1 MKKFTL
7 SALAALMMSVSASA
21 QGSVSTTYVK
31 ASDKTAINNA
41 INAAIGAGNTHI
53 VVLCKSLSEGVEG
66 EVADATTSANL
77 GTTPKVPTAGTL
89 IIRSNQTDIN
99 NLPELCLEMG
109 ANPIDA
115 SVGLPSLVFENV
127 KLRPRKDTDSYIV
140 SNKNADNYYGMDSV
154 VFRNCD
160 ISNCRAIYRE
170 ENQGITVDNVKT
182 YNPHHI
188 KRFIFEGNRAY
199 ETVLKNNSMP
209 RFYFVAI
216 PDYLEMHNNIFYD
229 MPYSKQLI
237 AFHSTAKSENLAS
250 TFNIYNNTFLLSS
263 WKSSAGAKNRFTVVN
278 AGTNVDPNSIFN
290 FYNNLFLGEERGLQA
305 GGLEADP
312 VELTDSA
319 ITLVCN
325 TTSEEGGVAV
335 TEPAGILTTHN
346 NYYSTYYQS
355 PVRKGMEAMDVCED
369 LNIEDYPFSFD
380 MFYDADQ
387 SLYTVEKGN
396 SAGLYTAGADAVL
409 DMENNPVFAIPTCV
423 GAPMMY
429 VDEFPVKVD
438 VNVTIAGS
446 KSASYTIAPEKA
458 EYYKGDEVTITLN
471 DRNSYY
477 RTYNHFTG
485 WSDGNN
491 DLVRTIV
498 LGAEGLDLTA
508 NFETAMDNVVAAWDF
523 SSNPASNS
531 TKDSVFAE
539 YGDFAGEV
547 AIKAFAADTTGLGSV
562 ATTYTTTAEDVEAG
576 KAEAAGTKLSQ
587 VYNAETGN
595 YEILGVA
602 YSKRATEAVGYKAG
616 KFETRAAKFGED
628 EADKQMA
635 IISMRTPRN
644 VRDFNRNYAVIELP
658 ATSLS
663 NIQIDYYIGT
673 DNNAS
678 KVQKLY
684 YSLDG
689 VNYTEIADAAV
700 ELTNGQW
707 SNVQATLPAAC
718 NNAEKVYIK
727 IQGQINDGDNADNIV
742 YTPLTSAFDTE
753 KIFDNDVFEYI
764 GNILITADSATG
776 VVVAEAD
783 DAKAAV
789 ATVKA
794 VENGRIIISKLGKKF
809 TVAGAQVK

>member
-7 SALAALMMSVSASA
+7 SALAALMMSVSVSA
-21 QGSVSTTYVK
+21 QGSVTTTYVK
-31 ASDKTAINNA
+31 ASDKNAINSA

-66 EVADATTSANL
+66 EVADATTTANL
-77 GTTPKVPTAGTL
+77 GTTPKVPAVGTL
-89 IIRSNQTDIN
+89 IIRSNQTDID

-109 ANPIDA
+109 ANAIDA

-140 SNKNADNYYGMDSV
+140 SNKNKDNFYGMDSV

-170 ENQGITVDNVKT
+170 ENQGTDGVFT
-182 YNPHHI
+182 PHHI

-229 MPYSKQLI
+229 MPYSKELI
-237 AFHSTAKSENLAS
+237 GFHKTAKSENTAS
-250 TFNIYNNTFLLSS
+250 TFHIYNNTFLLSS
-263 WKSSAGAKNRFTVVN
+263 WSSNGTKNKFTVVN

-290 FYNNLFLGEERGLQA
+290 FYNNLFLAQEKGLKV
-305 GGLEADP
+305 GGLEATP
-312 VELTDSA
+312 VAIADSA
-319 ITLVCN
+319 MTLVCN
-325 TTSEEGGVAV
+325 TTSEEEGVTV
-335 TEPAGILTTHN
+335 TNPAGFLATYN
-346 NYYSTYYQS
+346 NYYSTYYLS
-355 PVRKGMEAMDVCED
+355 PVRKGMEAFDVCED
-369 LNIEDYPFSFD
+369 LNIADYPFSFD
-380 MFYDADQ
+380 MFYDADK

-396 SAGLYTAGADAVL
+396 SAGLFTAGANAVL
-409 DMENNPVFAIPTCV
+409 DMNNNPAFAIPTCV

-438 VNVTIAGS
+438 VNVTINGS
-446 KSASYTIAPEKA
+446 KSATYTITPEKA

-471 DRNSYY
+471 ARNSYY
-477 RTYNHFTG
+477 RTFNTFTG
-485 WSDGNN
+485 WSDGNT
-491 DLVRTIV
+491 DLERSIV
-498 LGAEGLDLTA
+498 LGADGLDLTA
-508 NFETAMDNVVAAWDF
+508 NFESAMTNVAAAWDF
-523 SSNPASNS
+523 SSNPSSNS
-531 TKDSVFAE
+531 KVSSVLAE
-539 YGDFAGEV
+539 YGVLAGV
-547 AIKAFAADTTGLGSV
+547 ATIKAFVADTTGIGNV
-562 ATTYTTTAEDVEAG
+562 ATTYTTTTEDVEAG
-576 KAEAAGTKLSQ
+576 KADASGTKLSQ
-587 VYNAETGN
+587 AYNAATGN

-602 YSKRATEAVGYKAG
+602 YSKRATEAVPYVAG
-616 KFETRAAKFGED
+616 SFETRSNKFGED
-628 EADKQMA
+628 ETEKQMA

-644 VRDFNRNYAVIELP
+644 TRDYNRNYAVIELP
-658 ATSLS
+658 AAKLS
-663 NIQIDYYIGT
+663 NIQIDYFIGT

-678 KVQKLY
+678 KNQKLY

-689 VNYTEIADAAV
+689 ENYTEIADAAV

-727 IQGQINDGDNADNIV
+727 IQGQINNGDTAENIV
-742 YTPLTSAFDTE
+742 YTPQTSSFNPE

-764 GNILITADSATG
+764 GNILITADGATG
-776 VVVAEAD
+776 VVVTEADAAEA
-783 DAKAAV
+783 AA
-789 ATVKA
+789 APVK
-794 VENGRIIISKLGKKF
+794 VIENGGIVIIKDGKKF
-809 TVAGAQVK
+809 TAAGAQVK

>member
-21 QGSVSTTYVK
+21 QGSVTTTYVK
-31 ASDKTAINNA
+31 ASDKNA
-41 INAAIGAGNTHI
+41 INSAINATIGAGNTHI

-66 EVADATTSANL
+66 EVADATTSVNL
-77 GTTPKVPTAGTL
+77 STTPKVPAAGTL

-109 ANPIDA
+109 ANAIDA

-127 KLRPRKDTDSYIV
+127 KLRPRKDIGSYIV
-140 SNKNADNYYGMDSV
+140 SNKNKDNFYGMDSV

-170 ENQGITVDNVKT
+170 ENQGTDGVFT
-182 YNPHHI
+182 PHHI

-199 ETVLKNNSMP
+199 ETVLKDNSMP

-229 MPYSKQLI
+229 MPYSKELI
-237 AFHSTAKSENLAS
+237 GFHKTAKSENTAS
-250 TFNIYNNTFLLSS
+250 TFHIYNNTFLLSS
-263 WKSSAGAKNRFTVVN
+263 WSSDGKKNKFTVVN
-278 AGTNVDPNSIFN
+278 AGTNVDPNSVFN
-290 FYNNLFLGEERGLQA
+290 FYNNLFLGEEKGLQV
-305 GGLEADP
+305 GGLETDT
-312 VELTDSA
+312 VEIADSA
-319 ITLVCN
+319 MTLVCN
-325 TTSEEGGVAV
+325 TTSEVDGVQV
-335 TEPAGILTTHN
+335 SQPAGFLTTYN
-346 NYYSTYYQS
+346 NYYSTYYLS
-355 PVRKGMEAMDVCED
+355 PVRKGMEGFDMCND

-380 MFYDADQ
+380 MFYDADK

-396 SAGLYTAGADAVL
+396 SAGLFTAGADAVL
-409 DMENNPVFAIPTCV
+409 DMDNNPAFAIPTCV

-438 VNVTIAGS
+438 VNVTINGS
-446 KSASYTIAPEKA
+446 KSATYTITPEKA

-471 DRNSYY
+471 ARNSYY
-477 RTYNHFTG
+477 RTFNTFTG
-485 WSDGNN
+485 WSDGNT
-491 DLVRTIV
+491 DLERSIV
-498 LGAEGLDLTA
+498 LGADGLDLTA
-508 NFETAMDNVVAAWDF
+508 NFESAMTNVAAAWDF
-523 SSNPASNS
+523 SSNPSSNS
-531 TKDSVFAE
+531 KVSSVLAE
-539 YGDFAGEV
+539 YGVLAGV
-547 AIKAFAADTTGLGSV
+547 ATIKAFVADTTGIGNV
-562 ATTYTTTAEDVEAG
+562 ATTYTTTTEDVEAG
-576 KAEAAGTKLSQ
+576 KADASGTKLSQ
-587 VYNAETGN
+587 AYNAATGN

-602 YSKRATEAVGYKAG
+602 YAKRATEAVPYVAG
-616 KFETRAAKFGED
+616 SFETRSNKFGED

-644 VRDFNRNYAVIELP
+644 TRDYNRNYAVIELP
-658 ATSLS
+658 AAKLS
-663 NIQIDYYIGT
+663 NIKVDYFIGT

-678 KVQKLY
+678 KNQKLY

-689 VNYTEIADAAV
+689 ENYTEIADATV

-727 IQGQINDGDNADNIV
+727 IQGQINNGDTAENIV
-742 YTPLTSAFDTE
+742 YTPQTSSFDPE

-764 GNILITADSATG
+764 GNILITADGATG
-776 VVVAEAD
+776 VVVTEADAAEA
-783 DAKAAV
+783 AA
-789 ATVKA
+789 APVK
-794 VENGRIIISKLGKKF
+794 VIENGGIVIIKDGKKF
-809 TVAGAQVK
+809 TAAGAQVK

>member
-7 SALAALMMSVSASA
+7 SALAALMMSVSVSA
-21 QGSVSTTYVK
+21 QGSVTTTYVK
-31 ASDKTAINNA
+31 ASDKNAINSA

-66 EVADATTSANL
+66 EVADATTTADL
-77 GTTPKVPTAGTL
+77 GTKPKVPAAGTL

-109 ANPIDA
+109 ANAIDA

-140 SNKNADNYYGMDSV
+140 SNKNKDNFYGMDSV

-170 ENQGITVDNVKT
+170 ENQGTNGVFT
-182 YNPHHI
+182 PHHI

-229 MPYSKQLI
+229 MPYSKELI
-237 AFHSTAKSENLAS
+237 GFHKTAKSENTAS
-250 TFNIYNNTFLLSS
+250 TFHIYNNTFLLSS
-263 WKSSAGAKNRFTVVN
+263 WSSNGTKNKFTVVN

-290 FYNNLFLGEERGLQA
+290 FYNNLFLAQEKGLKV
-305 GGLEADP
+305 GGLEATP
-312 VELTDSA
+312 VAIADSA
-319 ITLVCN
+319 MTLVCN
-325 TTSEEGGVAV
+325 TTSEEEGVTV
-335 TEPAGILTTHN
+335 TNPAGFLATYN
-346 NYYSTYYQS
+346 NYYSTYYLS
-355 PVRKGMEAMDVCED
+355 PVRKGMEAFDVCED
-369 LNIEDYPFSFD
+369 LNIADYPFSFD
-380 MFYDADQ
+380 MFYDADK

-396 SAGLYTAGADAVL
+396 SAGLFTAGANAVL
-409 DMENNPVFAIPTCV
+409 DMNNNPAFAIPTCV

-438 VNVTIAGS
+438 VNVTINGS
-446 KSASYTIAPEKA
+446 KSATYTITPEKA

-471 DRNSYY
+471 ARNSYY
-477 RTYNHFTG
+477 RTFNTFTG
-485 WSDGNN
+485 WSDGNT
-491 DLVRTIV
+491 DLERSIV
-498 LGAEGLDLTA
+498 LGADGLDLTA
-508 NFETAMDNVVAAWDF
+508 NFESAMTNVAAAWDF
-523 SSNPASNS
+523 SSNPSSNS
-531 TKDSVFAE
+531 KVSSVLAE
-539 YGDFAGEV
+539 YGVLAGV
-547 AIKAFAADTTGLGSV
+547 ATIKAFVADTTGIGNV
-562 ATTYTTTAEDVEAG
+562 ATTYTTTTEDVEAG
-576 KAEAAGTKLSQ
+576 KADASGTKLSQ
-587 VYNAETGN
+587 AYNAATGN

-602 YSKRATEAVGYKAG
+602 YSKRATEAVPYVAG
-616 KFETRAAKFGED
+616 SFETRSNKFGED
-628 EADKQMA
+628 ETEKQMA

-644 VRDFNRNYAVIELP
+644 TRDYNRNYAVIELP
-658 ATSLS
+658 AAKLS
-663 NIQIDYYIGT
+663 NIQVDYFIGT

-678 KVQKLY
+678 KNQKLY

-689 VNYTEIADAAV
+689 ENYTEIADAAV

-727 IQGQINDGDNADNIV
+727 IQGQINNGDTAENIV
-742 YTPLTSAFDTE
+742 YTPQTSSFDPE

-764 GNILITADSATG
+764 GNILITADGATG
-776 VVVAEAD
+776 VVVTEADAAEA
-783 DAKAAV
+783 AA
-789 ATVKA
+789 APVK
-794 VENGRIIISKLGKKF
+794 VIENGGIVIIKDGKKF
-809 TVAGAQVK
+809 TAAGAQVK

>member
-21 QGSVSTTYVK
+21 QGSVTTTYVK
-31 ASDKTAINNA
+31 ASDATAINNA

-66 EVADATTSANL
+66 EVADATTTATL
-77 GTTPKVPTAGTL
+77 GTKPKVPAAGTL
-89 IIRSNQTDIN
+89 IIRSNQTDID
-99 NLPELCLEMG
+99 NLPELTLEMG
-109 ANPIDA
+109 ANAIDA

-140 SNKNADNYYGMDSV
+140 SNKNKDNFYGMDSV

-170 ENQGITVDNVKT
+170 ENQGTDGVFT
-182 YNPHHI
+182 PHHI

-229 MPYSKQLI
+229 MPYSKELI
-237 AFHSTAKSENLAS
+237 GFHKTAKSENTAS
-250 TFNIYNNTFLLSS
+250 TFHIYNNTFLLSS
-263 WKSSAGAKNRFTVVN
+263 WSSKGTKNKFTVVN

-290 FYNNLFLGEERGLQA
+290 FYNNLFLAQEKGLKV
-305 GGLEADP
+305 GGLEATP
-312 VELTDSA
+312 VAIADSA
-319 ITLVCN
+319 MTLVCN
-325 TTSEEGGVAV
+325 TTSEEEGVTV
-335 TEPAGILTTHN
+335 TNPAGFLTTYN
-346 NYYSTYYQS
+346 NYYSTYYLS
-355 PVRKGMEAMDVCED
+355 PVRKGMEAFDVCED
-369 LNIEDYPFSFD
+369 LNIADYPFSFD
-380 MFYDADQ
+380 MFYDADK

-396 SAGLYTAGADAVL
+396 SAGLFTAGANAVL
-409 DMENNPVFAIPTCV
+409 DMNNNPAFAIPTCV

-438 VNVTIAGS
+438 VNVTINGS
-446 KSASYTIAPEKA
+446 KSATYTITPEKA

-471 DRNSYY
+471 ARNSYY
-477 RTYNHFTG
+477 RTFNTFTG
-485 WSDGNN
+485 WSDGNT
-491 DLVRTIV
+491 DLERSIV
-498 LGAEGLDLTA
+498 LGADGLDLTA
-508 NFETAMDNVVAAWDF
+508 NFESAMTNVAAAWDF
-523 SSNPASNS
+523 SSNPSSNS
-531 TKDSVFAE
+531 KVSSVLAE
-539 YGDFAGEV
+539 YGVLAGV
-547 AIKAFAADTTGLGSV
+547 ATIKAFVADTTGIGNV
-562 ATTYTTTAEDVEAG
+562 ATTYTTTTEDVEAG
-576 KAEAAGTKLSQ
+576 KADASGTKLSQ
-587 VYNAETGN
+587 AYNAATGN

-602 YSKRATEAVGYKAG
+602 YSKRATEAVPYVAG
-616 KFETRAAKFGED
+616 SFETRSNKFGED
-628 EADKQMA
+628 ETEKQMA

-644 VRDFNRNYAVIELP
+644 TRDYNRNYAVIELP
-658 ATSLS
+658 ATKLS
-663 NIQIDYYIGT
+663 NIKVDYFIGT

-678 KVQKLY
+678 KNQKLY

-689 VNYTEIADAAV
+689 ENYTEIADAAV

-727 IQGQINDGDNADNIV
+727 IQGQINNGDTAENIV
-742 YTPLTSAFDTE
+742 YTPQTSSFNPE

-764 GNILITADSATG
+764 GNILITADGATG
-776 VVVAEAD
+776 VVVTEADAAEA
-783 DAKAAV
+783 AA
-789 ATVKA
+789 APVK
-794 VENGRIIISKLGKKF
+794 VIENGGIVIIKDGKKF
-809 TVAGAQVK
+809 TAAGAQVK

>member
-7 SALAALMMSVSASA
+7 SALAALMMSVSVSA
-21 QGSVSTTYVK
+21 QGSVTTTYVK
-31 ASDKTAINNA
+31 ASDKNAINSA

-66 EVADATTSANL
+66 EVADATTTASL
-77 GTTPKVPTAGTL
+77 GTTPKVPAVGTL

-109 ANPIDA
+109 ANAIDA

-140 SNKNADNYYGMDSV
+140 SNKNKDNFYGMDSV

-170 ENQGITVDNVKT
+170 ENQGTDGVFT
-182 YNPHHI
+182 PHHI

-199 ETVLKNNSMP
+199 ETVLKDNSMP

-229 MPYSKQLI
+229 MPYSKELI
-237 AFHSTAKSENLAS
+237 GFHKTAKSENTAS
-250 TFNIYNNTFLLSS
+250 TFHIYNNTFLLSS
-263 WKSSAGAKNRFTVVN
+263 WSSNGTKNKFTVVN

-290 FYNNLFLGEERGLQA
+290 FYNNLFLAQEKGLKV
-305 GGLEADP
+305 GGLEATP
-312 VELTDSA
+312 VAIADSA
-319 ITLVCN
+319 MTLVCN
-325 TTSEEGGVAV
+325 TTSEEEGVTV
-335 TEPAGILTTHN
+335 TNPAGFLATYN
-346 NYYSTYYQS
+346 NYYSTYYLS
-355 PVRKGMEAMDVCED
+355 PVRKGMEAFDVCED
-369 LNIEDYPFSFD
+369 LNIADYPFSFD
-380 MFYDADQ
+380 MFYDADK

-396 SAGLYTAGADAVL
+396 SAGLFTAGANAVL
-409 DMENNPVFAIPTCV
+409 DMNNNPAFAIPTCV

-438 VNVTIAGS
+438 VNVTINGS
-446 KSASYTIAPEKA
+446 NSATYTITPEKA

-471 DRNSYY
+471 ARNSYY
-477 RTYNHFTG
+477 RTFNTFTG
-485 WSDGNN
+485 WSDGNT
-491 DLVRTIV
+491 DLERSIV
-498 LGAEGLDLTA
+498 LGADGLDLTA
-508 NFETAMDNVVAAWDF
+508 NFESAMTNVAAAWDF
-523 SSNPASNS
+523 SSNPSSNS
-531 TKDSVFAE
+531 KVSSVLAE
-539 YGDFAGEV
+539 YGVLAGV
-547 AIKAFAADTTGLGSV
+547 ATIKAFVADTTGIGNV
-562 ATTYTTTAEDVEAG
+562 ATTYTTTTEDVEAG
-576 KAEAAGTKLSQ
+576 KADASGTKLSQ
-587 VYNAETGN
+587 AYNAATGN

-602 YSKRATEAVGYKAG
+602 YSKRATEAVPYVAG
-616 KFETRAAKFGED
+616 SFETRSNKFGED
-628 EADKQMA
+628 ETEKQMA

-644 VRDFNRNYAVIELP
+644 TRDYNRNYAVIELP
-658 ATSLS
+658 ATKLS
-663 NIQIDYYIGT
+663 NIQIDYFIGT

-678 KVQKLY
+678 KNQKLY

-689 VNYTEIADAAV
+689 ENYTEIADAAV

-727 IQGQINDGDNADNIV
+727 IQGQINNGDTAENIV
-742 YTPLTSAFDTE
+742 YTPQTSSFNPE

-764 GNILITADSATG
+764 GNILITADGATG
-776 VVVAEAD
+776 VVVTEADAAEA
-783 DAKAAV
+783 AA
-789 ATVKA
+789 APVK
-794 VENGRIIISKLGKKF
+794 VIENGGIVIIKDGKKF
-809 TVAGAQVK
+809 TAAGAQVK

>member
-7 SALAALMMSVSASA
+7 SALAALMMSVSVSA
-21 QGSVSTTYVK
+21 QGSVTTTYVK
-31 ASDKTAINNA
+31 ASDKNAINSA

-66 EVADATTSANL
+66 EVADATTTASL
-77 GTTPKVPTAGTL
+77 GTTPKVPAVGTL

-109 ANPIDA
+109 ANAIDA

-140 SNKNADNYYGMDSV
+140 SNKNKDNFYGMDSV

-170 ENQGITVDNVKT
+170 ENQGTDGVFT
-182 YNPHHI
+182 PHHI

-199 ETVLKNNSMP
+199 ETVLKDNSMP

-229 MPYSKQLI
+229 MPYSKELI
-237 AFHSTAKSENLAS
+237 GFHKTAKSENTAS
-250 TFNIYNNTFLLSS
+250 TFHIYNNTFLLSS
-263 WKSSAGAKNRFTVVN
+263 WSSKGTKNKFTVVN

-290 FYNNLFLGEERGLQA
+290 FYNNLFLAQEKGLKV
-305 GGLEADP
+305 GGLEATP
-312 VELTDSA
+312 VAIADSA
-319 ITLVCN
+319 MTLVCN
-325 TTSEEGGVAV
+325 TTSEEEGVTV
-335 TEPAGILTTHN
+335 TNPAGFLTTYN
-346 NYYSTYYQS
+346 NYYSTYYLS
-355 PVRKGMEAMDVCED
+355 PVRKGMEAFDVCED
-369 LNIEDYPFSFD
+369 LNIADYPFSFD
-380 MFYDADQ
+380 MFYDADK

-396 SAGLYTAGADAVL
+396 SAGLFTAGANAVL
-409 DMENNPVFAIPTCV
+409 DMNNNPAFAIPTCV

-438 VNVTIAGS
+438 VNVTINGS
-446 KSASYTIAPEKA
+446 NSATYTITPEKA

-471 DRNSYY
+471 ARNSYY
-477 RTYNHFTG
+477 RTFNTFTG
-485 WSDGNN
+485 WSDGNT
-491 DLVRTIV
+491 DLERSIV
-498 LGAEGLDLTA
+498 LGADGLDLTA
-508 NFETAMDNVVAAWDF
+508 NFESAMTNVAAAWDF
-523 SSNPASNS
+523 SSNPSSNS
-531 TKDSVFAE
+531 KVSSVLAE
-539 YGDFAGEV
+539 YGVLAGV
-547 AIKAFAADTTGLGSV
+547 ATIKAFVADTTGIGNV
-562 ATTYTTTAEDVEAG
+562 ATTYTTTTEDVEAG
-576 KAEAAGTKLSQ
+576 KADASGTKLSQ
-587 VYNAETGN
+587 AYNAATGN

-602 YSKRATEAVGYKAG
+602 YSKRATEAVPYVAG
-616 KFETRAAKFGED
+616 SFETRSNKFGED
-628 EADKQMA
+628 ETEKQMA

-644 VRDFNRNYAVIELP
+644 TRDYNRNYAVIELP
-658 ATSLS
+658 AAKLS
-663 NIQIDYYIGT
+663 NIQVDYFIGT

-678 KVQKLY
+678 KNQKLY

-689 VNYTEIADAAV
+689 ENYTEIADAAV

-727 IQGQINDGDNADNIV
+727 IQGQINNGDTAENIV
-742 YTPLTSAFDTE
+742 YTPQTSSFDPE

-764 GNILITADSATG
+764 GNILITADGATG
-776 VVVAEAD
+776 VVVTEADAAEA
-783 DAKAAV
+783 AA
-789 ATVKA
+789 APVK
-794 VENGRIIISKLGKKF
+794 VIENGGIVIIKDGKKF
-809 TVAGAQVK
+809 TAAGAQVK

>member
-21 QGSVSTTYVK
+21 QGSVTTTYVK

-66 EVADATTSANL
+66 EVADATTTADL
-77 GTTPKVPTAGTL
+77 GTKPKVPAVGTL
-89 IIRSNQTDIN
+89 IIRSNQTDID

-109 ANPIDA
+109 ANAIDA

-140 SNKNADNYYGMDSV
+140 SNKNKDNFYGMDSV

-170 ENQGITVDNVKT
+170 ENQGTNGVFT
-182 YNPHHI
+182 PHHI

-229 MPYSKQLI
+229 MPYSKELI
-237 AFHSTAKSENLAS
+237 GFHKTAKSENTAS
-250 TFNIYNNTFLLSS
+250 TFHIYNNTFLLSS
-263 WKSSAGAKNRFTVVN
+263 WSSNGTKNKFTVVN

-290 FYNNLFLGEERGLQA
+290 FYNNLFLAQEKGLKV
-305 GGLEADP
+305 GGLEATP
-312 VELTDSA
+312 VAIADSA
-319 ITLVCN
+319 MTLVCN
-325 TTSEEGGVAV
+325 TTSEEEGVTV
-335 TEPAGILTTHN
+335 TNPAGFLATYN
-346 NYYSTYYQS
+346 NYYSTYYLS
-355 PVRKGMEAMDVCED
+355 PVRKGMEAFDVCED
-369 LNIEDYPFSFD
+369 LNIADYPFSFD
-380 MFYDADQ
+380 MFYDADK

-396 SAGLYTAGADAVL
+396 SAGLFTAGANAVL
-409 DMENNPVFAIPTCV
+409 DMNNNPAFAIPTCV

-438 VNVTIAGS
+438 VNVTINGS
-446 KSASYTIAPEKA
+446 KSATYTITPEKA

-471 DRNSYY
+471 ARNSYY
-477 RTYNHFTG
+477 RTFNTFTG
-485 WSDGNN
+485 WSDGNT
-491 DLVRTIV
+491 DLERSIV
-498 LGAEGLDLTA
+498 LGADGLDLTA
-508 NFETAMDNVVAAWDF
+508 NFESAMTNVAAAWDF
-523 SSNPASNS
+523 SSNPSSNS
-531 TKDSVFAE
+531 KVSSVLAE
-539 YGDFAGEV
+539 YGVLAGV
-547 AIKAFAADTTGLGSV
+547 ATIKAFVADTTGIGNV
-562 ATTYTTTAEDVEAG
+562 ATTYTTTTEDVEAG
-576 KAEAAGTKLSQ
+576 KADASGTKLSQ
-587 VYNAETGN
+587 AYNAATGN

-602 YSKRATEAVGYKAG
+602 YSKRATEAVPYVAG
-616 KFETRAAKFGED
+616 SFETRSNKFGED
-628 EADKQMA
+628 ETEKQMA

-644 VRDFNRNYAVIELP
+644 TRDYNRNYAVIELP
-658 ATSLS
+658 AAKLS
-663 NIQIDYYIGT
+663 NIQVDYFIGT

-678 KVQKLY
+678 KNQKLY

-689 VNYTEIADAAV
+689 ENYTEIADAAV

-707 SNVQATLPAAC
+707 SNVKATLPAAC

-727 IQGQINDGDNADNIV
+727 IQGQINNGDTAENIV
-742 YTPLTSAFDTE
+742 YTPQTSSFDPE

-764 GNILITADSATG
+764 GNILITADGATG
-776 VVVAEAD
+776 VVVTEADAAEA
-783 DAKAAV
+783 AA
-789 ATVKA
+789 APVK
-794 VENGRIIISKLGKKF
+794 VIENGGIVIIKDGKKF
-809 TVAGAQVK
+809 TAAGAQVK

>member
-7 SALAALMMSVSASA
+7 SALAALMMSVSVSA
-21 QGSVSTTYVK
+21 QGSVTTTYVK
-31 ASDKTAINNA
+31 ASDKNAINSA

-66 EVADATTSANL
+66 EVADATTSVNL
-77 GTTPKVPTAGTL
+77 GGTPKVPAAGTL
-89 IIRSNQTDIN
+89 IIRSNQTDID

-109 ANPIDA
+109 ANAIDA

-140 SNKNADNYYGMDSV
+140 SNKNKDNFYGMDSV

-170 ENQGITVDNVKT
+170 ENQGTDGVFT
-182 YNPHHI
+182 PHHI

-199 ETVLKNNSMP
+199 ETVLKKNSMP

-229 MPYSKQLI
+229 MPYSKELI
-237 AFHSTAKSENLAS
+237 GFHKTAKSENTAS
-250 TFNIYNNTFLLSS
+250 TFHIYNNTFLLSS
-263 WKSSAGAKNRFTVVN
+263 WSSNGTKNKFTVVN

-290 FYNNLFLGEERGLQA
+290 FYNNLFLAQEKGLKV
-305 GGLEADP
+305 GGLEATP
-312 VELTDSA
+312 VAIADSA
-319 ITLVCN
+319 MTLVCN
-325 TTSEEGGVAV
+325 TTSEEEGVTV
-335 TEPAGILTTHN
+335 TNPAGFLTTYN
-346 NYYSTYYQS
+346 NYYSTYYLS
-355 PVRKGMEAMDVCED
+355 PVRKGMEAFDVCED
-369 LNIEDYPFSFD
+369 LNIADYPFSFD
-380 MFYDADQ
+380 MFYDADK

-396 SAGLYTAGADAVL
+396 SAGLFTAGADAVL
-409 DMENNPVFAIPTCV
+409 DMNNNPAFAIPTCV

-438 VNVTIAGS
+438 VKVTINGS
-446 KSASYTIAPEKA
+446 NSATYTITPEKA

-471 DRNSYY
+471 ARNSYY
-477 RTYNHFTG
+477 RTFNTFTG
-485 WSDGNN
+485 WSDGNT
-491 DLVRTIV
+491 DLERSIV
-498 LGAEGLDLTA
+498 LGADGLDLTA
-508 NFETAMDNVVAAWDF
+508 NFESAMTNVAAAWDF
-523 SSNPASNS
+523 SSNPSSNS
-531 TKDSVFAE
+531 KVSSVLAE
-539 YGDFAGEV
+539 YGNLAGV
-547 AIKAFAADTTGLGSV
+547 ATIKAFVADTTGIGNV
-562 ATTYTTTAEDVEAG
+562 ATTYTTTTEDVEAG
-576 KAEAAGTKLSQ
+576 KADASGTKLSQ
-587 VYNAETGN
+587 AYNAATGN

-602 YSKRATEAVGYKAG
+602 YSKRATEAVAYKAG
-616 KFETRAAKFGED
+616 DFETRAAKFGED

-644 VRDFNRNYAVIELP
+644 TRDYNRNYAVIELP
-658 ATSLS
+658 AEGLS
-663 NIQIDYYIGT
+663 NIKVDYFIGT

-678 KVQKLY
+678 KNQKLY

-689 VNYTEIADAAV
+689 ENYTEIADAAV

-727 IQGQINDGDNADNIV
+727 IQGQINNGDTAENIV
-742 YTPLTSAFDTE
+742 YTPQTSSFDPE

-764 GNILITADSATG
+764 GNILITADGATG
-776 VVVAEAD
+776 VVVTEADAAEA
-783 DAKAAV
+783 AA
-789 ATVKA
+789 APVK
-794 VENGRIIISKLGKKF
+794 VIENGGIVIIKDGKKF
-809 TVAGAQVK
+809 TAAGAQVK

>member
-21 QGSVSTTYVK
+21 QGSVTTTYVK
-31 ASDKTAINNA
+31 ASDATAINNA

-66 EVADATTSANL
+66 EVADATTTATL
-77 GTTPKVPTAGTL
+77 GTKPKVPAAGTL
-89 IIRSNQTDIN
+89 IIRSNQTDID
-99 NLPELCLEMG
+99 NLPELTLEMG
-109 ANPIDA
+109 ANAIDA

-140 SNKNADNYYGMDSV
+140 SNKNKDNFYGMDSV

-170 ENQGITVDNVKT
+170 ENQGTDGVFT
-182 YNPHHI
+182 PHHI

-229 MPYSKQLI
+229 MPYSKELI
-237 AFHSTAKSENLAS
+237 GFHKTAKSENTAS
-250 TFNIYNNTFLLSS
+250 TFHIYNNTFLLSS
-263 WKSSAGAKNRFTVVN
+263 WSSKGTKNKFTVVN

-290 FYNNLFLGEERGLQA
+290 FYNNLFLAQEKGLKV
-305 GGLEADP
+305 GGLEATP
-312 VELTDSA
+312 VAIADSA
-319 ITLVCN
+319 MTLVCN
-325 TTSEEGGVAV
+325 TTSEEEGVTV
-335 TEPAGILTTHN
+335 TNPAGFLTTYN
-346 NYYSTYYQS
+346 NYYSTYYLS
-355 PVRKGMEAMDVCED
+355 PVRKGMEAFDVCED
-369 LNIEDYPFSFD
+369 LNIADYPFSFD
-380 MFYDADQ
+380 MFYDADK

-396 SAGLYTAGADAVL
+396 SAGLFTAGANAVL
-409 DMENNPVFAIPTCV
+409 DMNNNPAFAIPTCV

-438 VNVTIAGS
+438 VNVTINGS
-446 KSASYTIAPEKA
+446 KSATYTITPEKA

-471 DRNSYY
+471 ARNSYY
-477 RTYNHFTG
+477 RTFNTFTG
-485 WSDGNN
+485 WSDGNT
-491 DLVRTIV
+491 DLERSIV
-498 LGAEGLDLTA
+498 LGADGLDLTA
-508 NFETAMDNVVAAWDF
+508 NFESAMTNVAAAWDF
-523 SSNPASNS
+523 SSNPSANS
-531 TKDSVFAE
+531 KVSSVLAE
-539 YGDFAGEV
+539 YGVLAGV
-547 AIKAFAADTTGLGSV
+547 ATIKAFVADTTGIGNV
-562 ATTYTTTAEDVEAG
+562 ATTYTTTTEDVEAG
-576 KAEAAGTKLSQ
+576 KADASGTKLSQ
-587 VYNAETGN
+587 AYNAATGN

-602 YSKRATEAVGYKAG
+602 YSKRATEAVPYVAG
-616 KFETRAAKFGED
+616 SFETRSNKFGED
-628 EADKQMA
+628 ETEKQMA

-644 VRDFNRNYAVIELP
+644 TRDYNRNYAVIELP
-658 ATSLS
+658 ATKLS
-663 NIQIDYYIGT
+663 NIKVDYFIGT

-678 KVQKLY
+678 KNQKLY

-689 VNYTEIADAAV
+689 ENYTEIADAAV

-727 IQGQINDGDNADNIV
+727 IQGQINNGDTAENIV
-742 YTPLTSAFDTE
+742 YTPQTSSFNPE

-764 GNILITADSATG
+764 GNILITADGATG
-776 VVVAEAD
+776 VVVTEADAAEA
-783 DAKAAV
+783 AA
-789 ATVKA
+789 APVK
-794 VENGRIIISKLGKKF
+794 VIENGGIVIIKDGKKF
-809 TVAGAQVK
+809 TAAGAQVK

>member
-21 QGSVSTTYVK
+21 QGSVTTTYVK
-31 ASDKTAINNA
+31 ASDKTAINSA
-41 INAAIGAGNTHI
+41 INAVIGAGNTHI

-109 ANPIDA
+109 ANAIDA

-140 SNKNADNYYGMDSV
+140 SNKNKDNFYGMDSV

-170 ENQGITVDNVKT
+170 ENQGTDGVFT
-182 YNPHHI
+182 PHHI
-188 KRFIFEGNRAY
+188 KKFIFEGNRAY

-216 PDYLEMHNNIFYD
+216 PDELYMHNNIFYD

-237 AFHSTAKSENLAS
+237 AFHKTAMSENTAS

-263 WKSSAGAKNRFTVVN
+263 WSSKGTKNKFTVVN
-278 AGTNVDPNSIFN
+278 AGTNVNPNSIFN
-290 FYNNLFLGEERGLQA
+290 FYNNLFLGEEKGLQV
-305 GGLEADP
+305 GGLESDP
-312 VELTDSA
+312 VELADSA

-335 TEPAGILTTHN
+335 TEPAGILTTYN

-355 PVRKGMEAMDVCED
+355 PLRKGMEAFDVCED

-409 DMENNPVFAIPTCV
+409 DTDGTTPIFEIPNCV

-477 RTYNHFTG
+477 RTYNRFTG

-531 TKDSVFAE
+531 TKESVFAE

-562 ATTYTTTAEDVEAG
+562 ATTYTTTDEDVVAG

-587 VYNAETGN
+587 VYNPATGY

-602 YSKRATEAVGYKAG
+602 YSKRATEAVGYVAG

-628 EADKQMA
+628 EADRQMA

-644 VRDFNRNYAVIELP
+644 VRDYNRNYAVIELP
-658 ATSLS
+658 ASSLS

-794 VENGRIIISKLGKKF
+794 VENGRIIISKDGKKF